1 VSQPLDVAY
10 VELRARGE
18 DDAAREVKRAVD
30 DMERDVERAS
40 REMEADL
47 TQAFR
52 DVESSI
58 TKSIGDTS
66 DRINASTKKV
76 RKSVIEIGDNVI
88 EVFEEVGDTI
98 DDVAGKIGGGGG
110 GGGGGGRGGLVS
122 QLGDL
127 GAQMRNLSA
136 LTPPPLLA
144 ALAAATPAIIAL
156 GGALLDLL
164 PLALALPAGIS
175 TLVASVFTL
184 QMAFS
189 GVGDAVGALAS
200 GDLEKIEAAMAGL
213 APAAQA
219 FARELFALQ
228 EPLERL
234 QRTVQQSFFAPLQG
248 DLTRLVNALLPTLT
262 RGMSDLGAAFGELGS
277 SVLDLLGSND
287 IVEDIGDVFESTARI
302 VRNITP
308 ELTEF
313 LGVLFG
319 VIEAGL
325 PFIERAFGALGDG
338 LSFVSE
344 FLSGSLQDGSF
355 NAFLEEAVATL
366 KDLGELTAAV
376 FKVIDA
382 LFGEAGD
389 EGRTFIQSLTDG
401 ANALA
406 DFLNSAEGQDA
417 LQRLLDSL
425 PILVASLAAG
435 LQILG
440 ALIVLQNNWL
450 NLLEDIGGTVV
461 FVARAIG
468 DFFGALGGGASDAA
482 GSVGDFF
489 SSVGEFFSNL
499 VDWAVDASAA
509 VRNFVGQVVTFLTE
523 LPGRALDA
531 LLALPSTLGQLFTDA
546 LNQAA
551 YIVGFAI
558 GTIVN
563 FFLQLPDRISA
574 AFETFKMLVVSVL
587 TTTRDQ
593 AIALVQNLADTVVRF
608 FDELPERSAAAV
620 TSIIERVRSI
630 FTSTR
635 DAGTNRIRELINSVT
650 GFFGSLPGRI
660 TGALNG
666 FKDRVLGIFRSIATS
681 AYDIGRNIVNG
692 IKNGIVDAIQGAV
705 DLARNAAK
713 RIVDGFK
720 DALRT
725 GSPSR
730 VTEEEIGRP
739 IMQGIGVGV
748 REEEPSLRETI
759 NRVVGAATAPLGT
772 DGASLPF
779 GTGAGAGQVLNFA
792 PGAVQVVFEGVVPT
806 EAEATR
812 TGNAVAQGIAQ
823 TLARQS
829 ARTAVRTR

>member
-1 VSQPLDVAY
+1 MSQPLDVAY

-30 DMERDVERAS
+30 DMERDVDRAS

-47 TQAFR
+47 STAFKDAADAIER
-52 DVESSI
+52 ELARSGSILSKTAVNQRKAFQDVGGDI
-58 TKSIGDTS
+58 T
-66 DRINASTKKV
+66 
-76 RKSVIEIGDNVI
+76 
-88 EVFEEVGDTI
+88 EVFDEVGDAI
-98 DDVAGKIGGGGG
+98 DTVADKIGGGG
-110 GGGGGGRGGLVS
+110 GGGGGGRGGLVG

-200 GDLEKIEAAMAGL
+200 GDLKKIEAAMAGL

-248 DLTRLVNALLPTLT
+248 DLTRLVNALLPTLS

-376 FKVIDA
+376 FKVVDA

-406 DFLNSAEGQDA
+406 DFLNSADGQDA
-417 LQRLLDSL
+417 LQRLLDTL

-440 ALIVLQNNWL
+440 ALIVLQDNWL
-450 NLLEDIGGTVV
+450 KLLEDIGRVTVTVV
-461 FVARAIG
+461 KAVG
-468 DFFGALGGGASDAA
+468 DFFGALGSGTADVAGVVGGFFAD
-482 GSVGDFF
+482 VGRFF
-489 SSVGEFFSNL
+489 GDL
-499 VDWAVDASAA
+499 GGWLLGAVDAVS
-509 VRNFVGQVVTFLTE
+509 NFVSRVGTFFVE
-523 LPGRALDA
+523 LPGRILEALQ
-531 LLALPSTLGQLFTDA
+531 ALPGFLAQIFTASLD
-546 LNQAA
+546 QAA
-551 YIVGFAI
+551 YLVGFAL
-558 GTIVN
+558 GSIVS
-563 FFLQLPDRISA
+563 FFVQLPGRISA
-574 AFETFKMLVVSVL
+574 TFQAFVALVV
-587 TTTRDQ
+587 TTFTTLRDESL
-593 AIALVQNLADTVVRF
+593 ALALNLVDTVVTF
-608 FDELPERSAAAV
+608 FTELPSRAAAAA
-620 TSIIERVRSI
+620 TALIERVRSI

-635 DAGTNRIRELINSVT
+635 DGATSRISELVGTVT
-650 GFFGSLPGRI
+650 GFFNSLPERV
-660 TGALNG
+660 TGALNNLRT
-666 FKDRVLGIFRSIATS
+666 RVLGIFRSIRDS
-681 AYDIGRNIVNG
+681 AYSIGRDIING
-692 IKNGIVDAIQGAV
+692 IRNGIADAIEGAV
-705 DLARNAAK
+705 DLARRAAR
-713 RIVDGFK
+713 RIVDGFR

-739 IMQGIGVGV
+739 IMQGIGVGIAS
-748 REEEPSLRETI
+748 EEPSLRETI
-759 NRVVGAATAPLGT
+759 NRVVGGATAPIGT
-772 DGASLPF
+772 DGAALGRSGLGVGDGTVITF
-779 GTGAGAGQVLNFA
+779 G
-792 PGAVQVVFEGVVPT
+792 PGAIQIVFEGVVPT
-806 EAEATR
+806 ADEARR
-812 TGNAVAQGIAQ
+812 TGSLVGAEVARN
-823 TLARQS
+823 LERQR
-829 ARTAVRTR
+829 ARTAVRTL